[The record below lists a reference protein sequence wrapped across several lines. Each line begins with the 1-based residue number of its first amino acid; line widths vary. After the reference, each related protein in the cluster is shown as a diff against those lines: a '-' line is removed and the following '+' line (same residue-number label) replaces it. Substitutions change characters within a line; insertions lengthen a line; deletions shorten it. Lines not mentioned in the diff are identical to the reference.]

1 MISDNFR
8 LRLWALAALAI
19 AFLFSPLPVHG
30 QSEIT
35 LDDFISLAMNDES
48 DAMRQFFLQDEINR
62 LDYYLSQSSYR
73 PSLSVSVNGP
83 TYSKSVSP
91 VTQPDGSVCYRRVNS
106 MSESLSVNFS
116 VPINAT
122 GGSLSFNS
130 SLSAYSH
137 FAENMSTLSLSV
149 NYCRL
154 SLSQPLNFYS
164 DSKWDK
170 RLLSLSNMKTA
181 IETVDAYYDECKEC
195 VSAYFDMVIY
205 QAKDSL
211 LRSEL
216 SLYNLLKER
225 VEHEVALGRSL
236 ESEFREVCL
245 KCEDVKLRISDN
257 ENDKT
262 KSKSLI
268 LSKYDVQVGN
278 IIVWRC
284 PDFPMVEIS
293 LDSIE
298 SAATAKLD
306 AVYAYSF
313 ESQKKNIERLRR
325 TRWGTPSLSANMG
338 LSSSA
343 SDFDYLKKNV
353 DRDYGAGVNF
363 SLSITGLSNNEKEMK
378 KALLQNDLLSLNH
391 KKRQDGLVIGL
402 QSDLCR
408 MAVLKAEYYNNRLRE
423 TVLWGKMDGVVAKF
437 KLRRVLLD
445 DVEEVMTKIF
455 QVRISQIENIRD
467 AFLLKLSL
475 MKRMTY

>member
-1 MISDNFR
+1 MISDIFR
-8 LRLWALAALAI
+8 LRLLALAAPAI

-48 DAMRQFFLQDEINR
+48 DAMRQIFLQDEINR
-62 LDYYLSQSSYR
+62 LDYSLSQSSYR

-83 TYSKSVSP
+83 MYSKSVSP

-106 MSESLSVNFS
+106 MSESLSINFS

-130 SLSAYSH
+130 GLSAYSY
-137 FAENMSTLSLSV
+137 FSEGASTLSLSV

-170 RLLSLSNMKTA
+170 RLLSLSNMKMA
-181 IETVDAYYDECKEC
+181 IESADSYADECKEC
-195 VSAYFDMVIY
+195 VSAYFDMVTY

-216 SLYNLLKER
+216 RFYNLLKTHIEQ
-225 VEHEVALGRSL
+225 EVALGRSL

-268 LSKYDVQVGN
+268 LSKYYVQVGN

-284 PDFPMVEIS
+284 PDFPMMEIS

-298 SAATAKLD
+298 SIATAKLD
-306 AVYAYSF
+306 AMYAYSF

-325 TRWGTPSLSANMG
+325 TRWGAPSLSANMG

-343 SDFDYLKKNV
+343 SDFDYLKNNI

-423 TVLWGKMDGVVAKF
+423 TALFGKMDGVVAKF